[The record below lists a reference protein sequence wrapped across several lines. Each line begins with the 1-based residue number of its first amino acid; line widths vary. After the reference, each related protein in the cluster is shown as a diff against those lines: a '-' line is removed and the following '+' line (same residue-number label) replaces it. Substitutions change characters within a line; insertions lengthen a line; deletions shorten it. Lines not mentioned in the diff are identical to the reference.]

1 MINESNKQKI
11 EQRKVDVLIVG
22 AGPATLGLFCNSIKT
37 NRLNDLIN
45 SGDGVA
51 VLE

>member
-1 MINESNKQKI
+1 MNNEGKYKGEQK
-11 EQRKVDVLIVG
+11 KVDVLIVG

-37 NRLNDLIN
+37 NRLNELIN
-45 SGDGVA
+45 SGDSIA